1 MIRLLLLLVGVGA
14 GFVQRVSGFGLG
26 IFAMLF
32 MPHFLPAHISAPAV
46 STLFSFGTSSWNAL
60 RHRKNISYRT
70 VLPLLAA
77 SLVTIPIAV
86 YFSSA
91 VPAKVFQA
99 ILGTVLIALS
109 LYFLFFEKKV
119 RIRPTVRNGLL
130 AGTVSGTLSGL
141 FSTGGPPV
149 VLYLTEALPDKH
161 VYFEKMNSWRT
172 HDGIDISAEENTIV
186 KAAAKGVVEKVYED
200 NKLGIV
206 VEIGHDGGIK
216 TRYANLADI
225 NYIEVGR
232 KVAQGDTV
240 GSVGTS
246 SLVEGK
252 EPSHIHFEI
261 LKKDESQNPAE
272 FIMK

>member
-1 MIRLLLLLVGVGA
+1 MIHLLLLLVGAGA

-32 MPHFLPAHISAPAV
+32 MPHFLPVHISAPAV

-60 RHRKNISYRT
+60 RHRKNISFRT

-86 YFSSA
+86 YFSAA

-119 RIRPTVRNGLL
+119 RIRPTVKNGLL

-161 VYFEKMNSWRT
+161 GYFATIQFFFSLT
-172 HDGIDISAEENTIV
+172 GIYSTVMRILSGAVTAEVLVLAAFGFIGCALGNVLGGLVFDRLDAVTFRRVIYIGMIV
-186 KAAAKGVVEKVYED
+186 SGV
-200 NKLGIV
+200 LMIV
-206 VEIGHDGGIK
+206 
-216 TRYANLADI
+216 
-225 NYIEVGR
+225 
-232 KVAQGDTV
+232 
-240 GSVGTS
+240 
-246 SLVEGK
+246 
-252 EPSHIHFEI
+252 
-261 LKKDESQNPAE
+261 
-272 FIMK
+272 